1 MNMREEKKAATR
13 LAISES
19 AATLLLEDGMSAL
32 TVARVSERAGVSPRT
47 FHNYF
52 ADIDEALLEFVG
64 KVFRAIAEQIDALPP
79 EFSAVEALET
89 IVLDSIDEEGSGL
102 YSASTLI
109 ILVEQARLGSSR
121 PPAKEAV
128 KNLTDPL
135 VESIRRRFP
144 GATRFDA
151 EVLLTALGTA
161 GATAVDAY
169 RALPEPREA
178 SEGRALVRRAFEL
191 LREAH

>member
-109 ILVEQARLGSSR
+109 FLVEQARLGSSR

-128 KNLTDPL
+128 KSLTDPL

-161 GATAVDAY
+161 GATAVEAY
-169 RALPEPREA
+169 RELPEPREA

>member
-109 ILVEQARLGSSR
+109 FLVEQARLGSSR

-128 KNLTDPL
+128 KNLKDPL

-144 GATRFDA
+144 GATPFDA

-161 GATAVDAY
+161 GATAVEAY
-169 RALPEPREA
+169 RELPEPREA

>member
-1 MNMREEKKAATR
+1 MREEKKAATR

-89 IVLDSIDEEGSGL
+89 IVLDGQVPCSG
-102 YSASTLI
+102 
-109 ILVEQARLGSSR
+109 V
-121 PPAKEAV
+121 AV
-128 KNLTDPL
+128 
-135 VESIRRRFP
+135 
-144 GATRFDA
+144 
-151 EVLLTALGTA
+151 
-161 GATAVDAY
+161 
-169 RALPEPREA
+169 
-178 SEGRALVRRAFEL
+178 
-191 LREAH
+191 

>member
-109 ILVEQARLGSSR
+109 FLVEQARLGSSW

-128 KNLTDPL
+128 KSLTDPL

-161 GATAVDAY
+161 GATAVEAY
-169 RALPEPREA
+169 RELPEPREA

>member
-109 ILVEQARLGSSR
+109 FLVEQARLGSFR

-128 KNLTDPL
+128 KSLTDPL

-161 GATAVDAY
+161 GATAVEAY
-169 RALPEPREA
+169 RELPEPREA

>member
-1 MNMREEKKAATR
+1 MNMREEKKAATC

-79 EFSAVEALET
+79 EFSAVESLET

-109 ILVEQARLGSSR
+109 FLVEQARLGSSR

-128 KNLTDPL
+128 KSLTDPL

-161 GATAVDAY
+161 GATAVEAY
-169 RALPEPREA
+169 RELPEPREA